1 MFDDDYMA
9 SRFVAGS
16 IYSLVAIVLL
26 VCYNIHIIKEGQ
38 TMDIFGTSLTVL
50 ITVFITEVVNL
61 IIFFIK
67 RHFEKKDALENIDEK
82 INKLVPDISDDVTS
96 KVGVAKGGRSIT
108 DQIGVKGGEALASRI
123 DKIGVSIE
131 EIGKTITDSTNGYN
145 DKLKKLSKRQ
155 REIRDKISDISDVID
170 DWQRLSQENE
180 VLQAENAQ
188 LREQLVYFAENAE
201 NHGESHEMQ

>member
-16 IYSLVAIVLL
+16 IYSLVAVVLL

-67 RHFEKKDALENIDEK
+67 RHIEKKDALDRK
-82 INKLVPDISDDVTS
+82 
-96 KVGVAKGGRSIT
+96 
-108 DQIGVKGGEALASRI
+108 
-123 DKIGVSIE
+123 
-131 EIGKTITDSTNGYN
+131 ST
-145 DKLKKLSKRQ
+145 
-155 REIRDKISDISDVID
+155 
-170 DWQRLSQENE
+170 RLNS
-180 VLQAENAQ
+180 
-188 LREQLVYFAENAE
+188 
-201 NHGESHEMQ
+201 SH